1 VIGFSSAMAAADR
14 DIKAFLTERVY
25 RHRRVMSVMERAEG
39 VVDRLFRRYA
49 EDAAALPA
57 EWRMPAA
64 DDERRTRTIAD
75 FLAGMTDRYALAEYA
90 RLFGGKADLG

>member
-1 VIGFSSAMAAADR
+1 
-14 DIKAFLTERVY
+14 
-25 RHRRVMSVMERAEG
+25 MSVMEGAED
-39 VVDRLFRRYA
+39 VVDRLFRRYS

-57 EWRMPAA
+57 EWRAAEA